1 MKNNINMFLKGM
13 VGRFSATIVMLALG
27 CFSAIADNTL
37 EIKDFSIQRGK
48 TAEVVVYLNN
58 EDKISSLQFEVQLPE
73 GLQYVDK
80 SVAIVSPRITR
91 ESHTPGVKNMKEGIK
106 NAPFDKFTV
115 FLLSTS
121 ATIEDS
127 PIPGNEG
134 GIVKFTVKASND
146 FKPGNIT
153 INNII
158 GSDQTNKKDGAYKPL
173 KISMKDVDVKV
184 SLYAG
189 EAYAEAEALNVRPD
203 ENAKVGISFDNVVDV
218 DVVALQAVVTLPEG
232 VSFDEAKKI
241 IYNDDR
247 LSANINATVK
257 PIEGQPNSYSLLLA
271 SFSGDVFA
279 STTGTLFNLNLKT
292 AEGFT
297 EGEVAI
303 SDVKVSTVDGISCN
317 VECKEGKTL
326 TTNIKVVTDPTGD
339 GKWSIQDVYAVI
351 NASNS
356 DTPDSIC
363 DLNGDGKITIQD
375 VYQAIKMAS
384 ESK

>member
-1 MKNNINMFLKGM
+1 MKNNINMFLKGIA
-13 VGRFSATIVMLALG
+13 GRFSATVVMLALG

-37 EIKDFSIQRGK
+37 KINDFSIQRGK

-91 ESHTPGVKNMKEGIK
+91 ESHTPGVKNMREGEK

-127 PIPGNEG
+127 PIPSNEG

-146 FKPGNIT
+146 FKPKADIK
-153 INNII
+153 ISNII
-158 GSDQTNKKDGAYKPL
+158 GSDQTNKEDGAYKPL
-173 KISMKDVDVKV
+173 KISMKDVDAKV

-189 EAYAEAEALNVRPD
+189 EAYADAEALNVRPNED
-203 ENAKVGISFDNVVDV
+203 AEVGISFDNVVDV
-218 DVVALQAVVTLPEG
+218 DVVALQAKVILPEG
-232 VSFDEAKKI
+232 VSFNEDKKI

-247 LSANINATVK
+247 LSANVNATVK
-257 PIEGQPNSYSLLLA
+257 SIGNNEYSILVA

-279 STTGTLFNLNLKT
+279 GDTGTLFNLNLKT
-292 AEGFT
+292 AEGFN
-297 EGEVAI
+297 EGEVKF
-303 SDVKVSTVDGISCN
+303 SEVKVSTADGISCN

-339 GKWSIQDVYAVI
+339 GMWDIDDIREIANAFLDDNNDSKYDV
-351 NASNS
+351 
-356 DTPDSIC
+356 T
-363 DLNGDGKITIQD
+363 GDGYVDSDD
-375 VYQAIKMAS
+375 VRVAV
-384 ESK
+384 ENFLND